1 MHKLPTEKRAQIL
14 SLLVEGSSM
23 RAISRVTG
31 VSINTVTKLL
41 EDAGEACIALHD
53 EKVRNVKSKRIECDE
68 IWSFNYCKRAS
79 LPTAKAAPADAGD
92 VWTWT
97 AIDRDSKL
105 IVSYL
110 VGGRDAGYATEFMQD
125 VADRVT
131 TRIQLTTD
139 GHRPYLEAVD
149 GAFGLDVDYA
159 MLIKTYGET
168 PDVGGPE
175 RKYSPGV
182 CTGIVGKKI
191 QGRPDARYVST
202 SFVESHNQKMRQ
214 HMRRFTRLTAG
225 HFKKFANHCHALAL
239 YFAYYNFV
247 KMHSTLR
254 MSPAMAAGVEKR
266 LWEMSDIVA
275 LIDARAEAPKRP
287 ATYKKQAA

>member
-1 MHKLPTEKRAQIL
+1 MNKLPLETRVQIL
-14 SLLVEGSSM
+14 NLLVEGSSM
-23 RAISRVTG
+23 RAISRVCD

-41 EDAGEACIALHD
+41 ESAGEACITLHD
-53 EKVRNVKSKRIECDE
+53 DKVRNVKSKRIECDE

-97 AIDRDSKL
+97 ALDRESKL

-125 VADRVT
+125 VADRVAN
-131 TRIQLTTD
+131 RIQLTTD
-139 GHRPYLEAVD
+139 GHGAYLSAVD
-149 GAFGLDVDYA
+149 GAFGIDIDYA
-159 MLIKTYGET
+159 MLIKHYGET
-168 PDVGGPE
+168 PDSGPE
-175 RKYSPGV
+175 KKYSPGI
-182 CTGIVGKKI
+182 CTGITGKKI

-225 HFKKFANHCHALAL
+225 HSKKFANHCHALAL
-239 YFAYYNFV
+239 YFAFYNFI
-247 KMHSTLR
+247 KQHSTLR
-254 MSPAMAAGVEKR
+254 VSPAMAAGITDH
-266 LWEMSDIVA
+266 LWEMADIVA
-275 LIDARAEAPKRP
+275 LIDAANPPKKRGPYRQKAP
-287 ATYKKQAA
+287 